1 MPNIAVVGSIS
12 MDLVAVSKKRPKAG
26 ETVIGEAFHT
36 IPGGKGANQAVAAAR
51 LGANVAMIGAVGN
64 DNYGTVVRKNLENER
79 VFIDY
84 VVPVTDAV
92 TGIAH
97 IVLAE
102 EDNSIVVVQGANAL
116 VNESVVNRSKDL
128 LIKADMVVLQLE
140 IPLET
145 VKYVL
150 AICEEHKIPVMLN
163 PAPAQVLSADI
174 LEKAT
179 YITPNEH
186 ECRIVLDDFTSPIE
200 ELLAKYPNKLLMTEG
215 SNGVRFHNGTEI
227 VHVPS
232 IAVDVVDTTGAGD
245 TFNGALAVALS
256 EGETLQKAIRFANI
270 AGGLSVTK
278 LGAQGGM
285 PTRDNVSARAVEV
298 LKQLGYEPIVT
309 EHCAKVSI
317 VGAGMAGIPGVTA
330 KIVTALAEKGIQ
342 ILQSADS
349 HTTIWV
355 LVKETDLVEAVNA
368 LHSAFELSKEKQLEQ

>member
-51 LGANVAMIGAVGN
+51 LGANVAMVGAVGN

-84 VVPVTDAV
+84 VVPVTDAA

-116 VNESVVNRSKDL
+116 VNEPVVDQSKDL

-150 AICEEHKIPVMLN
+150 AICEEHNIPVMLN
-163 PAPAQVLSADI
+163 PAPAQVLSEDI

-215 SNGVRFHNGTEI
+215 SSGVRFHNGTEI

-285 PTRDNVSARAVEV
+285 PTRDKVREV
-298 LKQLGYEPIVT
+298 QV
-309 EHCAKVSI
+309 I
-317 VGAGMAGIPGVTA
+317 VG
-330 KIVTALAEKGIQ
+330 
-342 ILQSADS
+342 
-349 HTTIWV
+349 
-355 LVKETDLVEAVNA
+355 
-368 LHSAFELSKEKQLEQ
+368 

>member
-51 LGANVAMIGAVGN
+51 LGANVAMVGAVGN
-64 DNYGTVVRKNLENER
+64 DDYGTVVRKNLENER
-79 VFIDY
+79 IFIDY
-84 VVPVTDAV
+84 VVPVTDRT

-116 VNESVVNRSKDL
+116 VNKSVVDRSKDL
-128 LIKADMVVLQLE
+128 LVKADMVVLQLE

-150 AICEEHKIPVMLN
+150 AICEEYNIPVMLN
-163 PAPAQVLSADI
+163 PAPAQVLSEEI

-200 ELLAKYPNKLLMTEG
+200 DLLAKYPNKLLMTEG

-285 PTRDNVSARAVEV
+285 PTRDRVREV
-298 LKQLGYEPIVT
+298 QV
-309 EHCAKVSI
+309 I
-317 VGAGMAGIPGVTA
+317 VG
-330 KIVTALAEKGIQ
+330 
-342 ILQSADS
+342 
-349 HTTIWV
+349 
-355 LVKETDLVEAVNA
+355 
-368 LHSAFELSKEKQLEQ
+368 

>member
-51 LGANVAMIGAVGN
+51 LGANVAMVGAVGN
-64 DNYGTVVRKNLENER
+64 DDYGTVVRKNLENER
-79 VFIDY
+79 IFIDY
-84 VVPVTDAV
+84 VVPVTDRT

-116 VNESVVNRSKDL
+116 VNKSVVDRSKDL
-128 LIKADMVVLQLE
+128 LVKADMVVLQLE

-150 AICEEHKIPVMLN
+150 AICEEHNIPVMLN
-163 PAPAQVLSADI
+163 PAPAQVLSEEI

-200 ELLAKYPNKLLMTEG
+200 DLLAKYPNKLLMTEG

-278 LGAQGGM
+278 LGAQDGM
-285 PTRDNVSARAVEV
+285 PTRDRVREV
-298 LKQLGYEPIVT
+298 QV
-309 EHCAKVSI
+309 I
-317 VGAGMAGIPGVTA
+317 VG
-330 KIVTALAEKGIQ
+330 
-342 ILQSADS
+342 
-349 HTTIWV
+349 
-355 LVKETDLVEAVNA
+355 
-368 LHSAFELSKEKQLEQ
+368 

>member
-51 LGANVAMIGAVGN
+51 LGANVAMVGAVGN
-64 DNYGTVVRKNLENER
+64 DNYGTVVRSNLENER

-84 VVPVTDAV
+84 VVPVTDMA

-116 VNESVVNRSKDL
+116 VNESVVDRSKDL

-150 AICEEHKIPVMLN
+150 AICEEHNIPVMLN
-163 PAPAQVLSADI
+163 PAPAQVLSEDI

-200 ELLAKYPNKLLMTEG
+200 DLLAKYPNKLLMTEG
-215 SNGVRFHNGTEI
+215 SKGVRFHNGTEI

-270 AGGLSVTK
+270 AGGLSVTR

-285 PTRDNVSARAVEV
+285 PTRDRVREV
-298 LKQLGYEPIVT
+298 QV
-309 EHCAKVSI
+309 I
-317 VGAGMAGIPGVTA
+317 VG
-330 KIVTALAEKGIQ
+330 
-342 ILQSADS
+342 
-349 HTTIWV
+349 
-355 LVKETDLVEAVNA
+355 
-368 LHSAFELSKEKQLEQ
+368 

>member
-1 MPNIAVVGSIS
+1 MKQMPNIAVVGSIS

-51 LGANVAMIGAVGN
+51 LGANVAMVGAVGN
-64 DNYGTVVRKNLENER
+64 DDYGTVVRKNLENER
-79 VFIDY
+79 IFIDY
-84 VVPVTDAV
+84 VVPVTDRT

-116 VNESVVNRSKDL
+116 VNKSVVDRSKDL
-128 LIKADMVVLQLE
+128 LVKADMVVLQLE

-150 AICEEHKIPVMLN
+150 AICEEHNIPVMLN
-163 PAPAQVLSADI
+163 PAPAQVLSEEI

-200 ELLAKYPNKLLMTEG
+200 DLLVKYPNKLLMTEG

-285 PTRDNVSARAVEV
+285 PTRDRVREV
-298 LKQLGYEPIVT
+298 QV
-309 EHCAKVSI
+309 I
-317 VGAGMAGIPGVTA
+317 VG
-330 KIVTALAEKGIQ
+330 
-342 ILQSADS
+342 
-349 HTTIWV
+349 
-355 LVKETDLVEAVNA
+355 
-368 LHSAFELSKEKQLEQ
+368 

>member
-51 LGANVAMIGAVGN
+51 LGANVAMVGAVGN
-64 DNYGTVVRKNLENER
+64 DDYGTVVRKNLENER
-79 VFIDY
+79 IFIDY
-84 VVPVTDAV
+84 VVPVTDRT

-116 VNESVVNRSKDL
+116 VNKSVVDRSKDL
-128 LIKADMVVLQLE
+128 LVKADMVVLQLE

-150 AICEEHKIPVMLN
+150 AICEKHNIPVMLN
-163 PAPAQVLSADI
+163 PAPAQVLSEEI

-186 ECRIVLDDFTSPIE
+186 ECRIVLDDFISPIE
-200 ELLAKYPNKLLMTEG
+200 DLLAKYPNKLLMTEG

-285 PTRDNVSARAVEV
+285 PTRDRVREV
-298 LKQLGYEPIVT
+298 QV
-309 EHCAKVSI
+309 I
-317 VGAGMAGIPGVTA
+317 VG
-330 KIVTALAEKGIQ
+330 
-342 ILQSADS
+342 
-349 HTTIWV
+349 
-355 LVKETDLVEAVNA
+355 
-368 LHSAFELSKEKQLEQ
+368 

>member
-1 MPNIAVVGSIS
+1 MKQMPNIAVVGSIS

-26 ETVIGEAFHT
+26 ETVIGEAFYT

-51 LGANVAMIGAVGN
+51 LGANVAMVGAVGN
-64 DNYGTVVRKNLENER
+64 DDYGTVVRKNLENER
-79 VFIDY
+79 IFIDY
-84 VVPVTDAV
+84 VVPVTDRT

-116 VNESVVNRSKDL
+116 VNKSVVDRSKDL
-128 LIKADMVVLQLE
+128 LVKADMVVLQLE

-150 AICEEHKIPVMLN
+150 AICEKHNIPVMLN
-163 PAPAQVLSADI
+163 PAPAQVLSEEI

-186 ECRIVLDDFTSPIE
+186 ECRIVLDDFISPIE
-200 ELLAKYPNKLLMTEG
+200 DLLAKYPNKLLMTEG

-285 PTRDNVSARAVEV
+285 PTRDRVREV
-298 LKQLGYEPIVT
+298 QV
-309 EHCAKVSI
+309 I
-317 VGAGMAGIPGVTA
+317 VG
-330 KIVTALAEKGIQ
+330 
-342 ILQSADS
+342 
-349 HTTIWV
+349 
-355 LVKETDLVEAVNA
+355 
-368 LHSAFELSKEKQLEQ
+368 

>member
-1 MPNIAVVGSIS
+1 MKQMPNIAVVGSIS

-51 LGANVAMIGAVGN
+51 LGANVAMVGAVGN
-64 DNYGTVVRKNLENER
+64 DNYGTVVRNNLENER

-84 VVPVTDAV
+84 VVPVTDTA

-116 VNESVVNRSKDL
+116 VNESVVDRSKDL

-150 AICEEHKIPVMLN
+150 AICEEHNIPVMLN
-163 PAPAQVLSADI
+163 PAPAQVLSEDI

-186 ECRIVLDDFTSPIE
+186 ECRIVLDDFISPIE
-200 ELLAKYPNKLLMTEG
+200 DLLAKYPNKLLMTEG
-215 SNGVRFHNGTEI
+215 SKGVRFHNGTEI

-256 EGETLQKAIRFANI
+256 EGGTLQKAIRFANV

-285 PTRDNVSARAVEV
+285 PTRDRVREV
-298 LKQLGYEPIVT
+298 QV
-309 EHCAKVSI
+309 I
-317 VGAGMAGIPGVTA
+317 VG
-330 KIVTALAEKGIQ
+330 
-342 ILQSADS
+342 
-349 HTTIWV
+349 
-355 LVKETDLVEAVNA
+355 
-368 LHSAFELSKEKQLEQ
+368 

>member
-51 LGANVAMIGAVGN
+51 LGANVAMVGAVGN
-64 DNYGTVVRKNLENER
+64 DSYGTVVRKNLENER

-84 VVPVTDAV
+84 VVPVTDTA

-116 VNESVVNRSKDL
+116 VNEPVVDQSKDL

-150 AICEEHKIPVMLN
+150 AMCEEHNIPVMLN
-163 PAPAQVLSADI
+163 PAPAQVLSQDI

-215 SNGVRFHNGTEI
+215 SNGVRFHNGTDI

-256 EGETLQKAIRFANI
+256 EGEALQKAIRFANI

-285 PTRDNVSARAVEV
+285 PTRDKVREV
-298 LKQLGYEPIVT
+298 QV
-309 EHCAKVSI
+309 I
-317 VGAGMAGIPGVTA
+317 VG
-330 KIVTALAEKGIQ
+330 
-342 ILQSADS
+342 
-349 HTTIWV
+349 
-355 LVKETDLVEAVNA
+355 
-368 LHSAFELSKEKQLEQ
+368 

>member
-51 LGANVAMIGAVGN
+51 LGANVAMVGAVGD
-64 DNYGTVVRKNLENER
+64 DNYGTVVKKNLENER

-84 VVPVTDAV
+84 VVPVTDAA

-116 VNESVVNRSKDL
+116 VNEKIVDRSKDL

-150 AICEEHKIPVMLN
+150 AICEEHNIPVMLN
-163 PAPAQVLSADI
+163 PAPAQVLSEDI

-200 ELLAKYPNKLLMTEG
+200 DLLAKYPNKLLMTEG

-285 PTRDNVSARAVEV
+285 PTRDRVREV
-298 LKQLGYEPIVT
+298 QV
-309 EHCAKVSI
+309 I
-317 VGAGMAGIPGVTA
+317 VG
-330 KIVTALAEKGIQ
+330 
-342 ILQSADS
+342 
-349 HTTIWV
+349 
-355 LVKETDLVEAVNA
+355 
-368 LHSAFELSKEKQLEQ
+368 

>member
-51 LGANVAMIGAVGN
+51 LGANVAMVGAVGN
-64 DNYGTVVRKNLENER
+64 DDYGTVVRKNLENER
-79 VFIDY
+79 IFIDY
-84 VVPVTDAV
+84 VVPVTDRT

-116 VNESVVNRSKDL
+116 VNKSVVDRSKDL
-128 LIKADMVVLQLE
+128 LVKADMVVLQLE

-150 AICEEHKIPVMLN
+150 AICEEHNIPVMLN
-163 PAPAQVLSADI
+163 PAPAQVLSEEI
-174 LEKAT
+174 LGKAT

-186 ECRIVLDDFTSPIE
+186 ECRIVLNDFTSPIE
-200 ELLAKYPNKLLMTEG
+200 DLLAKYPNKLLMTEG
-215 SNGVRFHNGTEI
+215 SNGVRFYNGKEI

-285 PTRDNVSARAVEV
+285 PTRDRVREV
-298 LKQLGYEPIVT
+298 QV
-309 EHCAKVSI
+309 I
-317 VGAGMAGIPGVTA
+317 VG
-330 KIVTALAEKGIQ
+330 
-342 ILQSADS
+342 
-349 HTTIWV
+349 
-355 LVKETDLVEAVNA
+355 
-368 LHSAFELSKEKQLEQ
+368 

>member
-12 MDLVAVSKKRPKAG
+12 MDLVAVSKIRPKAG

-51 LGANVAMIGAVGN
+51 LGANVAMVGAVGN
-64 DNYGTVVRKNLENER
+64 DDYGTVVRKNLENER
-79 VFIDY
+79 IFIDY
-84 VVPVTDAV
+84 VVPVTDRT

-116 VNESVVNRSKDL
+116 VNESIVDRSKDL
-128 LIKADMVVLQLE
+128 LVKADMVVLQLE

-150 AICEEHKIPVMLN
+150 AICEEHTIPVMLN
-163 PAPAQVLSADI
+163 PAPAQILSEDI

-215 SNGVRFHNGTEI
+215 SNGVRFHNGTE
-227 VHVPS
+227 VVQVPS

-256 EGETLQKAIRFANI
+256 EGEILQKAIRFANI

-285 PTRDNVSARAVEV
+285 PTRDRVREV
-298 LKQLGYEPIVT
+298 QV
-309 EHCAKVSI
+309 I
-317 VGAGMAGIPGVTA
+317 VG
-330 KIVTALAEKGIQ
+330 
-342 ILQSADS
+342 
-349 HTTIWV
+349 
-355 LVKETDLVEAVNA
+355 
-368 LHSAFELSKEKQLEQ
+368 

>member
-51 LGANVAMIGAVGN
+51 LGANVAMVGAVGD
-64 DNYGTVVRKNLENER
+64 DNYGAVVKKNLENER

-84 VVPVTDAV
+84 VVPVTDTA

-116 VNESVVNRSKDL
+116 VNEPVVDRSKDL

-145 VKYVL
+145 VEYVL
-150 AICEEHKIPVMLN
+150 AICEEHNIPVMLN
-163 PAPAQVLSADI
+163 PAPAQVLSEDI

-200 ELLAKYPNKLLMTEG
+200 DLLAKYPNKLLMTEG

-270 AGGLSVTK
+270 AGGLSVTR

-285 PTRDNVSARAVEV
+285 PTRDRVREV
-298 LKQLGYEPIVT
+298 QV
-309 EHCAKVSI
+309 I
-317 VGAGMAGIPGVTA
+317 VG
-330 KIVTALAEKGIQ
+330 
-342 ILQSADS
+342 
-349 HTTIWV
+349 
-355 LVKETDLVEAVNA
+355 
-368 LHSAFELSKEKQLEQ
+368 

>member
-51 LGANVAMIGAVGN
+51 LGANVAMVGAVGD
-64 DNYGTVVRKNLENER
+64 DNYGAVVKKNLENER

-84 VVPVTDAV
+84 VVPVTDTA

-102 EDNSIVVVQGANAL
+102 EDNSIIVVQGANAL
-116 VNESVVNRSKDL
+116 VNEPVVDRSKDL

-145 VKYVL
+145 VEYVL
-150 AICEEHKIPVMLN
+150 AICEEHNIPVMLN
-163 PAPAQVLSADI
+163 PAPAQVLSEDI

-200 ELLAKYPNKLLMTEG
+200 DLLAKYPNKLLMTEG
-215 SNGVRFHNGTEI
+215 SKGVRFHNGTEI

-270 AGGLSVTK
+270 AGGLSVTR

-285 PTRDNVSARAVEV
+285 PTRDRVREV
-298 LKQLGYEPIVT
+298 QV
-309 EHCAKVSI
+309 I
-317 VGAGMAGIPGVTA
+317 VG
-330 KIVTALAEKGIQ
+330 
-342 ILQSADS
+342 
-349 HTTIWV
+349 
-355 LVKETDLVEAVNA
+355 
-368 LHSAFELSKEKQLEQ
+368 

>member
-51 LGANVAMIGAVGN
+51 LGANVAMVGAVGN
-64 DNYGTVVRKNLENER
+64 DNYGTVVRSNLENER

-84 VVPVTDAV
+84 VVPVTDTA

-116 VNESVVNRSKDL
+116 VNESVVDRSKDL

-150 AICEEHKIPVMLN
+150 AICEEHNIPVMLN
-163 PAPAQVLSADI
+163 PAPAQVLSEDI

-200 ELLAKYPNKLLMTEG
+200 DLLAKYPNKLLMTEG
-215 SNGVRFHNGTEI
+215 SKGVRFHNGTEI

-270 AGGLSVTK
+270 AGGLSVTR

-285 PTRDNVSARAVEV
+285 PTRDRVREV
-298 LKQLGYEPIVT
+298 QV
-309 EHCAKVSI
+309 I
-317 VGAGMAGIPGVTA
+317 VG
-330 KIVTALAEKGIQ
+330 
-342 ILQSADS
+342 
-349 HTTIWV
+349 
-355 LVKETDLVEAVNA
+355 
-368 LHSAFELSKEKQLEQ
+368 

>member
-1 MPNIAVVGSIS
+1 MKQMPNIAVVGSIS

-51 LGANVAMIGAVGN
+51 LGANVAMVGAVGN
-64 DNYGTVVRKNLENER
+64 DDYGTVVRKNLENER
-79 VFIDY
+79 IFIDY
-84 VVPVTDAV
+84 VVPVTDRT

-116 VNESVVNRSKDL
+116 VNKSVVDRSKDL
-128 LIKADMVVLQLE
+128 LVKADMVVLQLE

-150 AICEEHKIPVMLN
+150 AICEEHNIPVMLN
-163 PAPAQVLSADI
+163 PAPAQVLSEDI

-186 ECRIVLDDFTSPIE
+186 ECRIVLDDFKSPIE
-200 ELLAKYPNKLLMTEG
+200 DLLAKYPNKLLMTEG

-285 PTRDNVSARAVEV
+285 PTRDRVREV
-298 LKQLGYEPIVT
+298 QV
-309 EHCAKVSI
+309 I
-317 VGAGMAGIPGVTA
+317 VG
-330 KIVTALAEKGIQ
+330 
-342 ILQSADS
+342 
-349 HTTIWV
+349 
-355 LVKETDLVEAVNA
+355 
-368 LHSAFELSKEKQLEQ
+368 

>member
-51 LGANVAMIGAVGN
+51 LGANVAMVGAVGN
-64 DNYGTVVRKNLENER
+64 DDYGTVVRKNLENER
-79 VFIDY
+79 IFIDY
-84 VVPVTDAV
+84 VVPVTDRT

-116 VNESVVNRSKDL
+116 VNKSVVDRSKDL
-128 LIKADMVVLQLE
+128 LVKADMVVLQLE

-150 AICEEHKIPVMLN
+150 AICEKHNIPVMLN
-163 PAPAQVLSADI
+163 PAPAQVLSEEI

-186 ECRIVLDDFTSPIE
+186 ECRIVLDDFKSPIE
-200 ELLAKYPNKLLMTEG
+200 DLLAKYPNKLLMTEG

-285 PTRDNVSARAVEV
+285 PTRDRVREV
-298 LKQLGYEPIVT
+298 QV
-309 EHCAKVSI
+309 I
-317 VGAGMAGIPGVTA
+317 VG
-330 KIVTALAEKGIQ
+330 
-342 ILQSADS
+342 
-349 HTTIWV
+349 
-355 LVKETDLVEAVNA
+355 
-368 LHSAFELSKEKQLEQ
+368 

>member
-51 LGANVAMIGAVGN
+51 LGANVAMVGAVGN
-64 DNYGTVVRKNLENER
+64 DDYGTVVRKNLENER
-79 VFIDY
+79 IFIDY
-84 VVPVTDAV
+84 VVPVTDRT

-116 VNESVVNRSKDL
+116 VNKSVVDRSKDL
-128 LIKADMVVLQLE
+128 LVKADMVVLQLE

-150 AICEEHKIPVMLN
+150 AICEEHNIPVMLN
-163 PAPAQVLSADI
+163 PAPAQVLSEEI

-186 ECRIVLDDFTSPIE
+186 ECRIVLDDFKSPIE
-200 ELLAKYPNKLLMTEG
+200 DLLAKYPNKLLMTEG

-256 EGETLQKAIRFANI
+256 EGETLQKAICFANI

-285 PTRDNVSARAVEV
+285 PTRDRVREV
-298 LKQLGYEPIVT
+298 QV
-309 EHCAKVSI
+309 I
-317 VGAGMAGIPGVTA
+317 VG
-330 KIVTALAEKGIQ
+330 
-342 ILQSADS
+342 
-349 HTTIWV
+349 
-355 LVKETDLVEAVNA
+355 
-368 LHSAFELSKEKQLEQ
+368 

>member
-1 MPNIAVVGSIS
+1 MV
-12 MDLVAVSKKRPKAG
+12 
-26 ETVIGEAFHT
+26 
-36 IPGGKGANQAVAAAR
+36 
-51 LGANVAMIGAVGN
+51 GAVGN
-64 DNYGTVVRKNLENER
+64 DDYGTVVRKNLENER
-79 VFIDY
+79 IFIDY
-84 VVPVTDAV
+84 VVPVTDRT

-116 VNESVVNRSKDL
+116 VNKSVVDRSKDL
-128 LIKADMVVLQLE
+128 LVKADMVVLQLE

-150 AICEEHKIPVMLN
+150 AICEEHNIPVMLN
-163 PAPAQVLSADI
+163 PAPAQVLSEGI

-186 ECRIVLDDFTSPIE
+186 ECRIVLDDFTSLIE
-200 ELLAKYPNKLLMTEG
+200 DLLAKYPNKLLMTEG

-285 PTRDNVSARAVEV
+285 PTRDKVREV
-298 LKQLGYEPIVT
+298 QV
-309 EHCAKVSI
+309 I
-317 VGAGMAGIPGVTA
+317 VG
-330 KIVTALAEKGIQ
+330 
-342 ILQSADS
+342 
-349 HTTIWV
+349 
-355 LVKETDLVEAVNA
+355 
-368 LHSAFELSKEKQLEQ
+368 

>member
-36 IPGGKGANQAVAAAR
+36 VPGGKGANQAVAAAR
-51 LGANVAMIGAVGN
+51 LGANVAMVGAVGN
-64 DNYGTVVRKNLENER
+64 DDYGKVVRNNLENER
-79 VFIDY
+79 IFIDY
-84 VVPVTDAV
+84 VVPVTDET

-102 EDNSIVVVQGANAL
+102 EDNSIVVVQGANRL
-116 VNESVVNRSKDL
+116 VNQQIVGRAKNL
-128 LIKADMVVLQLE
+128 LVKADMVILQLE

-145 VKYVL
+145 VEYVL
-150 AICEEHKIPVMLN
+150 DICVEHKIPVMLN
-163 PAPAQVLSADI
+163 PAPAQLLSAGI

-215 SNGVRFHNGTEI
+215 DKGVRFHNGTEI

-232 IAVDVVDTTGAGD
+232 ISVEVVDTTGAGD

-285 PTRDNVSARAVEV
+285 PTRKRLREV
-298 LKQLGYEPIVT
+298 QV
-309 EHCAKVSI
+309 I
-317 VGAGMAGIPGVTA
+317 VG
-330 KIVTALAEKGIQ
+330 
-342 ILQSADS
+342 
-349 HTTIWV
+349 
-355 LVKETDLVEAVNA
+355 
-368 LHSAFELSKEKQLEQ
+368 

>member
-51 LGANVAMIGAVGN
+51 LGANVAMVGAVGN
-64 DNYGTVVRKNLENER
+64 DNYGTVVRKNLENEH
-79 VFIDY
+79 VFINY
-84 VVPVTDAV
+84 VVPVTDAA

-150 AICEEHKIPVMLN
+150 AICEEYKIPVMLN
-163 PAPAQVLSADI
+163 PAPAQVLSEDI

-285 PTRDNVSARAVEV
+285 PTRDRVREV
-298 LKQLGYEPIVT
+298 QV
-309 EHCAKVSI
+309 I
-317 VGAGMAGIPGVTA
+317 VG
-330 KIVTALAEKGIQ
+330 
-342 ILQSADS
+342 
-349 HTTIWV
+349 
-355 LVKETDLVEAVNA
+355 
-368 LHSAFELSKEKQLEQ
+368 

>member
-51 LGANVAMIGAVGN
+51 LGANVAMVGAVGN
-64 DNYGTVVRKNLENER
+64 DNYGTVVKKNLENER

-84 VVPVTDAV
+84 VVPVTDAA

-150 AICEEHKIPVMLN
+150 AICEEQKIPVMLN

-285 PTRDNVSARAVEV
+285 PTRDRVREV
-298 LKQLGYEPIVT
+298 QV
-309 EHCAKVSI
+309 I
-317 VGAGMAGIPGVTA
+317 VG
-330 KIVTALAEKGIQ
+330 
-342 ILQSADS
+342 
-349 HTTIWV
+349 
-355 LVKETDLVEAVNA
+355 
-368 LHSAFELSKEKQLEQ
+368 

>member
-1 MPNIAVVGSIS
+1 MKQMPNIAVVGSIS
-12 MDLVAVSKKRPKAG
+12 MDLVAISKKRPKAG

-51 LGANVAMIGAVGN
+51 LGANVAMVGAVGN
-64 DNYGTVVRKNLENER
+64 DNYGTVVKNNLENER

-84 VVPVTDAV
+84 VVPVTDAS

-116 VNESVVNRSKDL
+116 VNESVVDRSKDL

-150 AICEEHKIPVMLN
+150 AICEAHNIPVMLN
-163 PAPAQVLSADI
+163 PAPAQVLSEDI

-200 ELLAKYPNKLLMTEG
+200 DLLAKYPNKLLMTEG
-215 SNGVRFHNGTEI
+215 SKGVRFHNGTEI

-278 LGAQGGM
+278 LGAQGGI
-285 PTRDNVSARAVEV
+285 PTRDRVREV
-298 LKQLGYEPIVT
+298 QV
-309 EHCAKVSI
+309 I
-317 VGAGMAGIPGVTA
+317 VG
-330 KIVTALAEKGIQ
+330 
-342 ILQSADS
+342 
-349 HTTIWV
+349 
-355 LVKETDLVEAVNA
+355 
-368 LHSAFELSKEKQLEQ
+368 

>member
-51 LGANVAMIGAVGN
+51 LGANVAMVGAVGN
-64 DNYGTVVRKNLENER
+64 DDYGTVVRKNLENER
-79 VFIDY
+79 IFIDY
-84 VVPVTDAV
+84 VVPVTDRT

-116 VNESVVNRSKDL
+116 VNKSVVDRSKDL
-128 LIKADMVVLQLE
+128 LVKADMVVLQLE

-150 AICEEHKIPVMLN
+150 AICEEHNIPVMLN
-163 PAPAQVLSADI
+163 PAPAQVLSEEI

-200 ELLAKYPNKLLMTEG
+200 DLLAKYPNKLLMTEG

-256 EGETLQKAIRFANI
+256 EGEILQKAIRFANI

-285 PTRDNVSARAVEV
+285 PTRDRVREV
-298 LKQLGYEPIVT
+298 QV
-309 EHCAKVSI
+309 I
-317 VGAGMAGIPGVTA
+317 VG
-330 KIVTALAEKGIQ
+330 
-342 ILQSADS
+342 
-349 HTTIWV
+349 
-355 LVKETDLVEAVNA
+355 
-368 LHSAFELSKEKQLEQ
+368 

>member
-12 MDLVAVSKKRPKAG
+12 MDLVAVSKIRPKAG

-51 LGANVAMIGAVGN
+51 LGANVAMVGAVGN
-64 DNYGTVVRKNLENER
+64 DDYGTVVRKNLENER

-84 VVPVTDAV
+84 VVPVTDRT

-116 VNESVVNRSKDL
+116 VNESIVDRSKDL
-128 LIKADMVVLQLE
+128 LVKADMVVLQLE

-150 AICEEHKIPVMLN
+150 AICEEHTIPVMLN
-163 PAPAQVLSADI
+163 PAPAQVLSEDI

-200 ELLAKYPNKLLMTEG
+200 DLLAKYPNKLLMTEG
-215 SNGVRFHNGTEI
+215 SNGVRFHNGTE
-227 VHVPS
+227 VVQVSS

-285 PTRDNVSARAVEV
+285 PTRDRVREV
-298 LKQLGYEPIVT
+298 QV
-309 EHCAKVSI
+309 I
-317 VGAGMAGIPGVTA
+317 VG
-330 KIVTALAEKGIQ
+330 
-342 ILQSADS
+342 
-349 HTTIWV
+349 
-355 LVKETDLVEAVNA
+355 
-368 LHSAFELSKEKQLEQ
+368 

>member
-51 LGANVAMIGAVGN
+51 LGANVAMVGAVGN
-64 DNYGTVVRKNLENER
+64 DDYGTVVRKNLENER

-84 VVPVTDAV
+84 VVPVTDRT

-116 VNESVVNRSKDL
+116 VNESVVDRSKDL
-128 LIKADMVVLQLE
+128 LVKADMVVLQLE

-145 VKYVL
+145 VKYIL
-150 AICEEHKIPVMLN
+150 AICEEHNIPVMLN
-163 PAPAQVLSADI
+163 PAPAQVLSEDI

-200 ELLAKYPNKLLMTEG
+200 DLLAKYPNKLLMTEG

-285 PTRDNVSARAVEV
+285 PTRDKVREV
-298 LKQLGYEPIVT
+298 QV
-309 EHCAKVSI
+309 I
-317 VGAGMAGIPGVTA
+317 VG
-330 KIVTALAEKGIQ
+330 
-342 ILQSADS
+342 
-349 HTTIWV
+349 
-355 LVKETDLVEAVNA
+355 
-368 LHSAFELSKEKQLEQ
+368 

>member
-1 MPNIAVVGSIS
+1 MKQMPNIAVVGSIS

-51 LGANVAMIGAVGN
+51 LGANVAMVGAVGN
-64 DNYGTVVRKNLENER
+64 DDYGTVVRKNLENER
-79 VFIDY
+79 IFIDY
-84 VVPVTDAV
+84 VVPVTDRT

-116 VNESVVNRSKDL
+116 VNKSVVDRSKDL
-128 LIKADMVVLQLE
+128 LVKADMVVLQLE

-150 AICEEHKIPVMLN
+150 AICEEHNIPVMLN
-163 PAPAQVLSADI
+163 PAPAQVLSEEI

-200 ELLAKYPNKLLMTEG
+200 DLLAKYPNKLLMTEG

-285 PTRDNVSARAVEV
+285 PTRDRVREAQV
-298 LKQLGYEPIVT
+298 
-309 EHCAKVSI
+309 I
-317 VGAGMAGIPGVTA
+317 VG
-330 KIVTALAEKGIQ
+330 
-342 ILQSADS
+342 
-349 HTTIWV
+349 
-355 LVKETDLVEAVNA
+355 
-368 LHSAFELSKEKQLEQ
+368 

>member
-26 ETVIGEAFHT
+26 ETVIGETFHT
-36 IPGGKGANQAVAAAR
+36 VPGGKGANQAVAAAR
-51 LGANVAMIGAVGN
+51 LGANVAMVGAVGN
-64 DNYGTVVRKNLENER
+64 DDYGKLVRKNLENDR

-84 VVPVTDAV
+84 VVPVTDET

-102 EDNSIVVVQGANAL
+102 EDNSIVVVQGANRL
-116 VNESVVNRSKDL
+116 VNEQIVDRAKDL
-128 LIKADMVVLQLE
+128 LVKADMVVLQLE

-145 VKYVL
+145 VEYVL
-150 AICEEHKIPVMLN
+150 DICEEHKIPVMLN
-163 PAPAQVLSADI
+163 PAPAQVLPVDI

-215 SNGVRFHNGTEI
+215 GKGVRFYNGTEI

-232 IAVDVVDTTGAGD
+232 IDVEVVDTTGAGD

-285 PTRDNVSARAVEV
+285 PTREKVREV
-298 LKQLGYEPIVT
+298 QV
-309 EHCAKVSI
+309 I
-317 VGAGMAGIPGVTA
+317 VG
-330 KIVTALAEKGIQ
+330 
-342 ILQSADS
+342 
-349 HTTIWV
+349 
-355 LVKETDLVEAVNA
+355 
-368 LHSAFELSKEKQLEQ
+368 

>member
-1 MPNIAVVGSIS
+1 MV
-12 MDLVAVSKKRPKAG
+12 
-26 ETVIGEAFHT
+26 
-36 IPGGKGANQAVAAAR
+36 
-51 LGANVAMIGAVGN
+51 GAVGN
-64 DNYGTVVRKNLENER
+64 DNYGTVVRSNLENER

-84 VVPVTDAV
+84 VVPVTDAA

-102 EDNSIVVVQGANAL
+102 EDNSIVVVQGANAH
-116 VNESVVNRSKDL
+116 VNESVVDRSKDL

-150 AICEEHKIPVMLN
+150 AICEEHNIPVMLN
-163 PAPAQVLSADI
+163 PAPAQVLSEDI
-174 LEKAT
+174 LKKAT

-200 ELLAKYPNKLLMTEG
+200 DLLAKYPNKLLMTEG
-215 SNGVRFHNGTEI
+215 SKGVRFHNGTEI

-285 PTRDNVSARAVEV
+285 PTRDRVREV
-298 LKQLGYEPIVT
+298 QV
-309 EHCAKVSI
+309 I
-317 VGAGMAGIPGVTA
+317 VG
-330 KIVTALAEKGIQ
+330 
-342 ILQSADS
+342 
-349 HTTIWV
+349 
-355 LVKETDLVEAVNA
+355 
-368 LHSAFELSKEKQLEQ
+368 

>member
-51 LGANVAMIGAVGN
+51 LGANVAMVGAVGN
-64 DNYGTVVRKNLENER
+64 DNYGTVVRNNLENER

-84 VVPVTDAV
+84 VVPVTDTA

-116 VNESVVNRSKDL
+116 VNESVVDRSKDL

-150 AICEEHKIPVMLN
+150 AICEEHNIPVMLN
-163 PAPAQVLSADI
+163 PAPAQVLSEDI

-200 ELLAKYPNKLLMTEG
+200 DLLAKYPNKLLMTEG
-215 SNGVRFHNGTEI
+215 SKGVRFHNGTEI

-256 EGETLQKAIRFANI
+256 EGETLQKAMRFANI

-285 PTRDNVSARAVEV
+285 PTRDRVREV
-298 LKQLGYEPIVT
+298 QV
-309 EHCAKVSI
+309 I
-317 VGAGMAGIPGVTA
+317 VG
-330 KIVTALAEKGIQ
+330 
-342 ILQSADS
+342 
-349 HTTIWV
+349 
-355 LVKETDLVEAVNA
+355 
-368 LHSAFELSKEKQLEQ
+368 

>member
-51 LGANVAMIGAVGN
+51 LGANVAMVGAVGN
-64 DNYGTVVRKNLENER
+64 DDYGTVVRKNLENER
-79 VFIDY
+79 IFIDY
-84 VVPVTDAV
+84 VVPVTYRT

-116 VNESVVNRSKDL
+116 VNKSVVDRSKDL
-128 LIKADMVVLQLE
+128 LVKADMVVLQLE

-150 AICEEHKIPVMLN
+150 AICEEHNIPVMLN
-163 PAPAQVLSADI
+163 PAPAQVLSEEI

-200 ELLAKYPNKLLMTEG
+200 DLLAKYPNKLLMTEG

-285 PTRDNVSARAVEV
+285 PTRDRVREV
-298 LKQLGYEPIVT
+298 QV
-309 EHCAKVSI
+309 I
-317 VGAGMAGIPGVTA
+317 VG
-330 KIVTALAEKGIQ
+330 
-342 ILQSADS
+342 
-349 HTTIWV
+349 
-355 LVKETDLVEAVNA
+355 
-368 LHSAFELSKEKQLEQ
+368 

>member
-51 LGANVAMIGAVGN
+51 LGANVAMVGAVGN
-64 DNYGTVVRKNLENER
+64 DDYGTVVRKNLENER
-79 VFIDY
+79 IFIDY
-84 VVPVTDAV
+84 VVPVTDRT

-116 VNESVVNRSKDL
+116 VNKSVVDRSKDL
-128 LIKADMVVLQLE
+128 LVKADMVVLQLE

-150 AICEEHKIPVMLN
+150 AICGEQNIPVMLN
-163 PAPAQVLSADI
+163 PAPAQVLSEGI

-200 ELLAKYPNKLLMTEG
+200 DLLAKYPNKLLMTEG

-285 PTRDNVSARAVEV
+285 PTRDKVREV
-298 LKQLGYEPIVT
+298 QV
-309 EHCAKVSI
+309 I
-317 VGAGMAGIPGVTA
+317 VG
-330 KIVTALAEKGIQ
+330 
-342 ILQSADS
+342 
-349 HTTIWV
+349 
-355 LVKETDLVEAVNA
+355 
-368 LHSAFELSKEKQLEQ
+368 

>member
-51 LGANVAMIGAVGN
+51 LGANVAMVGAVGN
-64 DNYGTVVRKNLENER
+64 DNYGTVVRSNLENER

-84 VVPVTDAV
+84 VVPVTDAA

-116 VNESVVNRSKDL
+116 VNESVVDRSKDL

-150 AICEEHKIPVMLN
+150 AICEEHNIPVMLN
-163 PAPAQVLSADI
+163 PAPAQVLSEDI

-200 ELLAKYPNKLLMTEG
+200 DLLAKYPNKLLMTEG
-215 SNGVRFHNGTEI
+215 SKGVRFHNGKEI

-285 PTRDNVSARAVEV
+285 PTRDRVREV
-298 LKQLGYEPIVT
+298 QV
-309 EHCAKVSI
+309 I
-317 VGAGMAGIPGVTA
+317 VG
-330 KIVTALAEKGIQ
+330 
-342 ILQSADS
+342 
-349 HTTIWV
+349 
-355 LVKETDLVEAVNA
+355 
-368 LHSAFELSKEKQLEQ
+368 